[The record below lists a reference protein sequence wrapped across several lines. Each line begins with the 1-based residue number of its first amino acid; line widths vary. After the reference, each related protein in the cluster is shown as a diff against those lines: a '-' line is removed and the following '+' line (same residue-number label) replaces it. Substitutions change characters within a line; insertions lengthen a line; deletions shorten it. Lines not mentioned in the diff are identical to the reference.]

1 MAISSKRIVISVPA
15 NLLDEVDG
23 LVAME
28 RWNRSALIREAVRI
42 YVEERKKRDMRE
54 QMKRGY
60 LEMARINL
68 TLAEEGPVFEAGVV
82 SQGRSQRDE

>member
-1 MAISSKRIVISVPA
+1 MASSKRIVVSVPDD
-15 NLLDEVDG
+15 LLEEVDG

-54 QMKRGY
+54 QMRRGY
-60 LEMARINL
+60 REMAGINL
-68 TLAEEGPVFEAGVV
+68 TLAEEGPVFEADPR
-82 SQGRSQRDE
+82 SLGRSRWHE

>member
-1 MAISSKRIVISVPA
+1 MASSKRIVISVPDQ
-15 NLLDEVDG
+15 LLREIDG

-54 QMKRGY
+54 RMKRGY
-60 LEMARINL
+60 EEMARINL
-68 TLAEEGPVFEAGVV
+68 TLAEEGPVFEAEALTP
-82 SQGRSQRDE
+82 GRSQWDE

>member
-1 MAISSKRIVISVPA
+1 MASLKRIVVSVPDQ
-15 NLLDEVDG
+15 LLREVDG

-54 QMKRGY
+54 QLKRGY
-60 LEMARINL
+60 REMARINL
-68 TLAEEGPVFEAGVV
+68 ALAEEGPVFEVDPG
-82 SQGRSQRDE
+82 SLGRSRWHE

>member
-1 MAISSKRIVISVPA
+1 MASGKRIVVSVPD
-15 NLLDEVDG
+15 NLLREVDG
-23 LVAME
+23 LAAME

-60 LEMARINL
+60 EEMARINL
-68 TLAEEGPVFEAGVV
+68 TLAEEGLVFEAE
-82 SQGRSQRDE
+82 SESPGRFHWDE